1 MFKSVPSNVDLPKLE
16 TEISEYWDKINAF
29 KISMDNRKNDKVFR
43 FYDGP
48 PFPTGSPHYGNLLA
62 GVIKDIVPRYW
73 TMRGYYVER
82 RFGWDVH
89 GLPIEMEV
97 QKKLN
102 LEDPQQIDEFGI
114 DKFNEACRTQ
124 VQTNTE
130 NWEKITRKIGRWVDF
145 ENDYKTMDIDFMES
159 VWWVF
164 KELWTKGLIY
174 QDYKVLPYSWAAST
188 PLSNFEA
195 NMDYREVEDPSIFFT
210 LKAREDFNKV
220 KKDDQ
225 FLIWT
230 TTPWCIPGNL
240 AIAVG
245 KHIEY
250 TRIKIE
256 NNYYWIANERLI
268 ELESYELEFVDNC
281 LGKDLLGASYFP
293 AYSEYEHLFDDG
305 AFRIIHSDDT
315 NTESGSGLVSQAP
328 AYGESD
334 FYCLKNSN
342 IDVIAD
348 PVTLSGKFDSTFEE
362 LEGINV
368 KDADKL
374 IINQLEQRGRLFSKT
389 TEYHSYPY
397 CWRTG
402 TPLIYKAIPTWFVN
416 VEKIKERMVELNKS
430 THWVPGFI
438 GEKRFSNWLSNARD
452 WAISRNRYWGSCIP
466 IWINIEDPNDLICIG
481 SVKELEVLT
490 GSKITDLH
498 RHYLDDLEI
507 IIDGKTYRRTSEV
520 LDCWFESGSMPYGQ
534 QHYPFENSDAFFEG
548 FPADFIAEG
557 LDQTRGWFYTLTV
570 LAVALFDSV
579 AFKNC
584 ITTGMILAEDGRK
597 MSKSLKNYP
606 DPEEL
611 LNKYGGDSLRAYLID
626 SPVVRGEPL
635 KFSEEGVKLVT
646 RNIILPLW
654 NSFSFFSTY
663 ANADKITFEELKKA
677 SPVEDR
683 ALMDQWI
690 ISSLQSLI
698 KTVNEKMENYYLY
711 EVIPPLLNFVDELT
725 NWYVRSNRKRFWK
738 EKDGN
743 DIDKIN
749 AFKTLHEVLL
759 DFSKCIAPVLP
770 FTSEKIYQGLTLS
783 ENESVHFCSYPEVDE
798 NLINNE
804 LEESIEFAK
813 KIIKSV
819 RNLRVKLKLPNK
831 QSLESLTIISNND
844 EVINKIKT
852 VRNLISNEI
861 NVKNILFDNDI
872 DNWVEYK
879 FKPNYKN
886 LGPKLGSE
894 INKISKILLQPSNDL
909 KNSILTKTSVVIE
922 NIEIQTSDIETILI
936 NKVDSKSLEIVEDF
950 SIYLNTD
957 LNDDLL
963 MERLSREIVSAIQKE
978 RKNKN
983 LNVSDR
989 IRLNFQTKDVF
1000 AKETIKKFSNY
1011 INNET
1016 LSVELNIENDAVV
1029 NEIFNYKIDFQFE
1042 KLTNNS

>member
-1 MFKSVPSNVDLPKLE
+1 MFKRVDNNINLASVEN
-16 TEISEYWDKINAF
+16 EISDYWDEINAF
-29 KISMDNRKNDKVFR
+29 QTSLNNRKNNQIFR

-97 QKKLN
+97 QKNLN
-102 LEDPQQIDEFGI
+102 LEDPQQIDEYGI
-114 DKFNEACRTQ
+114 DKFNEACRAQ

-164 KELWTKGLIY
+164 KELWEKELIY

-195 NMDYREVEDPSIFFT
+195 NMDYREVEDPSIYFT
-210 LKAREDFNKV
+210 LNAREDFNHV
-220 KKDDQ
+220 KKGDK
-225 FLIWT
+225 FLVWT

-245 KHIEY
+245 KGIEY
-250 TRIKIE
+250 SRIALNGE
-256 NNYYWIANERLI
+256 FYWIATERLDELKDYEI
-268 ELESYELEFVDNC
+268 ENILTCDGS
-281 LGKDLLGASYFP
+281 DLIGASYVP
-293 AYSEYEHLFDDG
+293 AYQEYEDLFLDG
-305 AFRIIHSDDT
+305 AFRLIHSDDT

-334 FYCLKNSN
+334 FYALKNSG
-342 IDVIAD
+342 IEVIAD
-348 PVTLSGKFDSTFEE
+348 PVTLSGKFDHTFSE
-362 LEGINV
+362 LEGLNV
-368 KDADKL
+368 KDADIQIMK
-374 IINQLEQRGRLFSKT
+374 QLKERGNLFSQKT
-389 TEYHSYPY
+389 EMHSYPF

-416 VEKIKERMVELNKS
+416 VEKIRDRMVELNQS

-438 GEKRFSNWLSNARD
+438 GEKRFSNWLGNARD

-466 IWINIEDPNDLICIG
+466 VWINEDDPNDRICIG
-481 SVKELEVLT
+481 SVSELENLT
-490 GSKITDLH
+490 GENITDLH
-498 RHYLDDLEI
+498 RHYLDDLI
-507 IIDGKTYRRTSEV
+507 IEKDGKTYRRTSEV
-520 LDCWFESGSMPYGQ
+520 LDCWFESGAMPYGQ
-534 QHYPFENSDAFFEG
+534 QHYPFENEELFMEG

-611 LNKYGGDSLRAYLID
+611 LNEYGGDSLRAYLID

-654 NSFSFFSTY
+654 NSYSFFSTY
-663 ANADKITFEELKKA
+663 ANADEITFEELEKA
-677 SPVEDR
+677 SPLEER
-683 ALMDQWI
+683 SLMDRWI
-690 ISSLQSLI
+690 VSSLQSLI
-698 KTVNEKMENYYLY
+698 KVVNEKMENYYLY
-711 EVIPPLLNFVDELT
+711 EVIPPLMNFVDELT

-738 EKDGN
+738 EKGVD
-743 DIDKIN
+743 DVDKIN
-749 AFKTLHEVLL
+749 AFKTLHEVLIE
-759 DFSKCIAPVLP
+759 FNKAMAPVLP
-770 FTSEKIYQGLTLS
+770 FICEKIYQGLIDDEKTS
-783 ENESVHFCSYPEVDE
+783 IHYCDYPESNPKFIDQD
-798 NLINNE
+798 
-804 LEESIEFAK
+804 LEESVDLAK

-831 QSLESLTIISNND
+831 QPLKSVTIISNN
-844 EVINKIKT
+844 ENLGKKIALIE
-852 VRNLISNEI
+852 NLIMNEI
-861 NVKNILFDNDI
+861 NVKEIKIEKNIDAWI
-872 DNWVEYK
+872 DYE
-879 FKPNYKN
+879 FKPNYEK
-886 LGPKLGSE
+886 LGPSLGKDINKVAKYLKNISDDQKKLLLGSE
-894 INKISKILLQPSNDL
+894 TIDVDGL
-909 KNSILTKTSVVIE
+909 KVNVEDIIVNLTKKRDDDGL
-922 NIEIQTSDIETILI
+922 DIVGEF
-936 NKVDSKSLEIVEDF
+936 SLLLDTE
-950 SIYLNTD
+950 LNQ
-957 LNDDLL
+957 DLL
-963 MERLSREIVSAIQKE
+963 MERMSRELVSYIQKE
-978 RKNKN
+978 RKNQEFD
-983 LNVSDR
+983 VTDR
-989 IRLNFQTKDVF
+989 IKL
-1000 AKETIKKFSNY
+1000 TILTDDEFVQKTVESFSTY
-1011 INNET
+1011 IKSET
-1016 LSVELNIENDAVV
+1016 LAIDLNIE
-1029 NEIFNYKIDFQFE
+1029 ISS
-1042 KLTNNS
+1042 TNNKVHNKNAEILINRLANDS

>member
-1 MFKSVPSNVDLPKLE
+1 MFKRVDNNINLASVEN
-16 TEISEYWDKINAF
+16 EISEYWDEINAF
-29 KISMDNRKNDKVFR
+29 QTSLNNRKNNQIFR

-62 GVIKDIVPRYW
+62 GVIKDIIPRYW

-97 QKKLN
+97 QKNLN
-102 LEDPQQIDEFGI
+102 LEDPQQIDEYGI
-114 DKFNEACRTQ
+114 DKFNEACRAQ

-164 KELWTKGLIY
+164 KELWEKELIY

-195 NMDYREVEDPSIFFT
+195 NMDYREVEDPSIYFT
-210 LKAREDFNKV
+210 LNARDDFNHV
-220 KKDDQ
+220 KKGDK
-225 FLIWT
+225 FLVWT

-245 KHIEY
+245 KGIEY
-250 TRIKIE
+250 SRIAL
-256 NNYYWIANERLI
+256 NGQFYWIATERLDELKDYEI
-268 ELESYELEFVDNC
+268 ENILTCDGS
-281 LGKDLLGASYFP
+281 DLIGASYVP
-293 AYSEYEHLFDDG
+293 AYQEYEDLFLDG
-305 AFRIIHSDDT
+305 AFRLIHSDDT

-334 FYCLKNSN
+334 FYALKNSG
-342 IDVIAD
+342 IEVIAD
-348 PVTLSGKFDSTFEE
+348 PVTLSGKFDHTFSE
-362 LEGINV
+362 LEGLNV
-368 KDADKL
+368 KDADIQIMK
-374 IINQLEQRGRLFSKT
+374 QLKERGNLFSQKT
-389 TEYHSYPY
+389 EMHSYPF

-416 VEKIKERMVELNKS
+416 VEKIRDRMVELNQS

-438 GEKRFSNWLSNARD
+438 GEKRFSNWLGNARD

-466 IWINIEDPNDLICIG
+466 IWINEDDPNDRICIG
-481 SVKELEVLT
+481 SVSELENLT
-490 GSKITDLH
+490 GENITDLH
-498 RHYLDDLEI
+498 RHYLDDLI
-507 IIDGKTYRRTSEV
+507 IEKDGKTYRRTSEV
-520 LDCWFESGSMPYGQ
+520 LDCWFESGAMPYGQ
-534 QHYPFENSDAFFEG
+534 QHYPFENEELFMEG

-611 LNKYGGDSLRAYLID
+611 LNEYGGDSLRAYLID

-654 NSFSFFSTY
+654 NSYSFFSTY
-663 ANADKITFEELKKA
+663 ANADEITFEELEKA
-677 SPVEDR
+677 SPLEER
-683 ALMDQWI
+683 SLMDRWI
-690 ISSLQSLI
+690 VSSLQSLI
-698 KTVNEKMENYYLY
+698 KIVNEKMENYYLY
-711 EVIPPLLNFVDELT
+711 EVIPPLMNFVDELT

-738 EKDGN
+738 EKGVD
-743 DIDKIN
+743 DVDKIN
-749 AFKTLHEVLL
+749 AFKTLHEVLIE
-759 DFSKCIAPVLP
+759 FNKAMAPVLP
-770 FTSEKIYQGLTLS
+770 FICEKIYQGLIGDEKTS
-783 ENESVHFCSYPEVDE
+783 IHYCDYPES
-798 NLINNE
+798 NPKFINQD
-804 LEESIEFAK
+804 LEESVDLAK

-831 QSLESLTIISNND
+831 QPLKSVTIISNN
-844 EVINKIKT
+844 ENLSKKIALIE
-852 VRNLISNEI
+852 NLIMNEI
-861 NVKNILFDNDI
+861 NVKEIKIEKNIDAWI
-872 DNWVEYK
+872 DYE
-879 FKPNYKN
+879 FKPNYEK
-886 LGPKLGSE
+886 LGPSLGKDINKVAKYLKNISDDEKKLLLGSE
-894 INKISKILLQPSNDL
+894 TIDIDGL
-909 KNSILTKTSVVIE
+909 KVNVEDIIVNLTKKRDDDGL
-922 NIEIQTSDIETILI
+922 DIVGEF
-936 NKVDSKSLEIVEDF
+936 SLLLDTE
-950 SIYLNTD
+950 LNQ
-957 LNDDLL
+957 DLL
-963 MERLSREIVSAIQKE
+963 MERMSRELVSYIQKE
-978 RKNKN
+978 RKNQQFD
-983 LNVSDR
+983 VTDR
-989 IRLNFQTKDVF
+989 IKL
-1000 AKETIKKFSNY
+1000 TILTDDEFVQKTVESFSTY
-1011 INNET
+1011 IKSET
-1016 LSVELNIENDAVV
+1016 LAIDLNIE
-1029 NEIFNYKIDFQFE
+1029 ISS
-1042 KLTNNS
+1042 TNNKVHNKNAEILINRLANDS

>member
-174 QDYKVLPYSWAAST
+174 KDYKVLPYSWAAST

-831 QSLESLTIISNND
+831 QSLESLTIISNNE

>member
-174 QDYKVLPYSWAAST
+174 KDYKVLPYSWAAST

-677 SPVEDR
+677 SPVKDR

>member
-1 MFKSVPSNVDLPKLE
+1 MFKRVDNNINLASVEN
-16 TEISEYWDKINAF
+16 EISDYWDEINAF
-29 KISMDNRKNDKVFR
+29 QTSLNNRKNNQIFR

-97 QKKLN
+97 QKNLN
-102 LEDPQQIDEFGI
+102 LEDPQQIDEYGI
-114 DKFNEACRTQ
+114 DKFNEACRAQ

-164 KELWTKGLIY
+164 KELWEKELIY

-195 NMDYREVEDPSIFFT
+195 NMDYREVEDPSIYFT
-210 LKAREDFNKV
+210 LNAREDFNHV
-220 KKDDQ
+220 KKGDK
-225 FLIWT
+225 FLVWT

-245 KHIEY
+245 KGIEY
-250 TRIKIE
+250 SRIALNGE
-256 NNYYWIANERLI
+256 FYWIATERLDELKDYEI
-268 ELESYELEFVDNC
+268 ENILTCDGS
-281 LGKDLLGASYFP
+281 DLIGASYVP
-293 AYSEYEHLFDDG
+293 AYQEYEDLFLDG
-305 AFRIIHSDDT
+305 AFRLIHSDDT

-334 FYCLKNSN
+334 FYALKNSG
-342 IDVIAD
+342 IEVIAD
-348 PVTLSGKFDSTFEE
+348 PVTLFGKFDHTFSE
-362 LEGINV
+362 LEGLNV
-368 KDADKL
+368 KDADIQIMK
-374 IINQLEQRGRLFSKT
+374 QLKERGNLFSQKT
-389 TEYHSYPY
+389 EMHSYPF

-416 VEKIKERMVELNKS
+416 VEKIRDRMVELNQS

-438 GEKRFSNWLSNARD
+438 GEKRFSNWLGNARD

-466 IWINIEDPNDLICIG
+466 VWINEDDPNDRICIG
-481 SVKELEVLT
+481 SVSELENLT
-490 GSKITDLH
+490 GENITDLH
-498 RHYLDDLEI
+498 RHYLDDLI
-507 IIDGKTYRRTSEV
+507 IEKDGKTYRRTSEV
-520 LDCWFESGSMPYGQ
+520 LDCWFESGAMPYGQ
-534 QHYPFENSDAFFEG
+534 QHYPFENEELFMEG

-611 LNKYGGDSLRAYLID
+611 LNEYGGDSLRAYLID

-654 NSFSFFSTY
+654 NSYSFFSTY
-663 ANADKITFEELKKA
+663 ANADEITFEELEKA
-677 SPVEDR
+677 SPLEER
-683 ALMDQWI
+683 SLMDRWI
-690 ISSLQSLI
+690 VSSLQSLI
-698 KTVNEKMENYYLY
+698 KVVNEKMENYYLY
-711 EVIPPLLNFVDELT
+711 EVIPPLMNFVDELT

-738 EKDGN
+738 EKGVD
-743 DIDKIN
+743 DVDKIN
-749 AFKTLHEVLL
+749 AFKTLHEVLIE
-759 DFSKCIAPVLP
+759 FNKAMAPVLP
-770 FTSEKIYQGLTLS
+770 FICEKIYQGLIDDEKTS
-783 ENESVHFCSYPEVDE
+783 IHYCDYPESNPKFIDQD
-798 NLINNE
+798 
-804 LEESIEFAK
+804 LEESVDLAK

-831 QSLESLTIISNND
+831 QPLKSVTIISNN
-844 EVINKIKT
+844 ENLGKKIALIE
-852 VRNLISNEI
+852 NLIMNEI
-861 NVKNILFDNDI
+861 NVKEIKIEKNIDAWI
-872 DNWVEYK
+872 DYE
-879 FKPNYKN
+879 FKPNYEK
-886 LGPKLGSE
+886 LGPSLGKDINKVAKYLKNISDDQKKLLLGSE
-894 INKISKILLQPSNDL
+894 TIDVDGL
-909 KNSILTKTSVVIE
+909 KVNVEDIIVNLTKKRDDDGL
-922 NIEIQTSDIETILI
+922 DIVGEF
-936 NKVDSKSLEIVEDF
+936 SLLLDTE
-950 SIYLNTD
+950 LNQ
-957 LNDDLL
+957 DLL
-963 MERLSREIVSAIQKE
+963 MERMSRELVSYIQKE
-978 RKNKN
+978 RKNQEFD
-983 LNVSDR
+983 VTDR
-989 IRLNFQTKDVF
+989 IKL
-1000 AKETIKKFSNY
+1000 TILTDDEFVQKTVESFSTY
-1011 INNET
+1011 IKSET
-1016 LSVELNIENDAVV
+1016 LAIDLNIE
-1029 NEIFNYKIDFQFE
+1029 ISS
-1042 KLTNNS
+1042 TNNKVHNKNAEILINRLANDS

>member
-1 MFKSVPSNVDLPKLE
+1 MFKRVENNINLAEVE
-16 TEISEYWDKINAF
+16 NEISDYWDEIDAF
-29 KISMDNRKNDKVFR
+29 QTSLNNRKKDKVFR

-97 QKKLN
+97 QKNLN
-102 LEDPQQIDEFGI
+102 LEDPQQIDEYGI

-164 KELWTKGLIY
+164 KELWEKDLIY

-195 NMDYREVEDPSIFFT
+195 NMDYREVEDPSIYFT
-210 LKAREDFNKV
+210 LNARDDFNDV
-220 KKDDQ
+220 KKNDM
-225 FLIWT
+225 FLVWT

-245 KHIEY
+245 KDIEY
-250 TRIKIE
+250 SRISL
-256 NNYYWIANERLI
+256 NDQFYWIASERLQ
-268 ELESYELEFVDNC
+268 ELKDYKVEITLTC
-281 LGKDLLGASYFP
+281 TGKDLIGATYIP
-293 AYSEYEHLFDDG
+293 AYKEYEDLFSDG
-305 AFRIIHSDDT
+305 AFRLIHSDDT
-315 NTESGSGLVSQAP
+315 NTDSGSGLVSQAP

-334 FYCLKNSN
+334 FYALKNSG

-348 PVTLSGKFDSTFEE
+348 PVTLSGKFDGTFSE
-362 LEGINV
+362 LEGMNV
-368 KDADKL
+368 KDADIK
-374 IINQLEQRGRLFSKT
+374 IMKQLKERDSLFSQKT
-389 TEYHSYPY
+389 EMHSYPF

-416 VEKIKERMVELNKS
+416 VEKIRNRMVELNQS

-438 GEKRFSNWLSNARD
+438 GEKRFSNWLGNARD

-466 IWINIEDPNDLICIG
+466 VWINEDDPNDTICIG
-481 SVKELEVLT
+481 SVSELENLT
-490 GSKITDLH
+490 GEKITDLH
-498 RHYLDDLEI
+498 RHYLDDLTIRKE
-507 IIDGKTYRRTSEV
+507 GKTYRRTSEV
-520 LDCWFESGSMPYGQ
+520 LDCWFESGAMPYGQ
-534 QHYPFENSDAFFEG
+534 QHYPFENKELFMQG

-606 DPEEL
+606 DPEQL
-611 LNKYGGDSLRAYLID
+611 LNEYGGDSLRAYLID

-663 ANADKITFEELKKA
+663 ADADEITFDDLEKA
-677 SPVEDR
+677 SPVEER
-683 ALMDQWI
+683 SLMDRWI

-698 KTVNEKMENYYLY
+698 KVVNEKMENYYLY
-711 EVIPPLLNFVDELT
+711 EVIPPLMNFVDELT

-738 EKDGN
+738 EKGVD

-749 AFKTLHEVLL
+749 AFKTLHEVLIE
-759 DFSKCIAPVLP
+759 FNKAMAPVLP
-770 FTSEKIYQGLTLS
+770 FICEKIYQGLIDDEKKS
-783 ENESVHFCSYPEVDE
+783 IHYCDYPESNTKYIDE
-798 NLINNE
+798 E
-804 LEESIEFAK
+804 LEASVDLAK

-831 QSLESLTIISNND
+831 QPLKSVTIISNNENITKQLGLIENLIMN
-844 EVINKIKT
+844 EVNIKEINIEKNVDQWIDYEFKPNFEILGPSLGKDINKIVKY
-852 VRNLISNEI
+852 L
-861 NVKNILFDNDI
+861 KNISDD
-872 DNWVEYK
+872 E
-879 FKPNYKN
+879 
-886 LGPKLGSE
+886 
-894 INKISKILLQPSNDL
+894 KILLLENKTTEVDGITINL
-909 KNSILTKTSVVIE
+909 EDINMNLTKKEKIDE
-922 NIEIQTSDIETILI
+922 LDI
-936 NKVDSKSLEIVEDF
+936 VGDF
-950 SIYLNTD
+950 SLLLDTE

-963 MERLSREIVSAIQKE
+963 MERMSRELVSYIQKE
-978 RKNKN
+978 RKNQGFD
-983 LNVSDR
+983 VTDR
-989 IRLNFQTKDVF
+989 IKSTIVTNDKFVQSTVENF
-1000 AKETIKKFSNY
+1000 KKY
-1011 INNET
+1011 ISNET
-1016 LSVELNIENDAVV
+1016 LTLDLEIKISDTTNKVHDRNVEVLIN
-1029 NEIFNYKIDFQFE
+1029 
-1042 KLTNNS
+1042 KLANNS

>member
-1 MFKSVPSNVDLPKLE
+1 MFKRVDNNINLASVEN
-16 TEISEYWDKINAF
+16 EISDYWDEINAF
-29 KISMDNRKNDKVFR
+29 QTSLNNRKNNQIFR

-48 PFPTGSPHYGNLLA
+48 PFPTGTPHYGNLLA

-97 QKKLN
+97 QKNLN
-102 LEDPQQIDEFGI
+102 LEDPQQIDEYGI
-114 DKFNEACRTQ
+114 DKFNEACRAQ

-164 KELWTKGLIY
+164 KELWEKELIY

-195 NMDYREVEDPSIFFT
+195 NMDYREVEDPSIYFT
-210 LKAREDFNKV
+210 LNAREDFNHV
-220 KKDDQ
+220 KKGDK
-225 FLIWT
+225 FLVWT

-245 KHIEY
+245 KGIEY
-250 TRIKIE
+250 SRIALNGE
-256 NNYYWIANERLI
+256 FYWIATERLDELKDYEI
-268 ELESYELEFVDNC
+268 ENILTCDGS
-281 LGKDLLGASYFP
+281 DLIGASYVP
-293 AYSEYEHLFDDG
+293 AYQEYEDLFLDG
-305 AFRIIHSDDT
+305 AFRLIHSDDT

-334 FYCLKNSN
+334 FYALKNSG
-342 IDVIAD
+342 IEVIAD
-348 PVTLSGKFDSTFEE
+348 PVTLSGKFDHTFSE
-362 LEGINV
+362 LEGLNV
-368 KDADKL
+368 KDADIQIMK
-374 IINQLEQRGRLFSKT
+374 QLKERGNLFSQKT
-389 TEYHSYPY
+389 EMHSYPF

-416 VEKIKERMVELNKS
+416 VEKIRDRMVELNQS

-438 GEKRFSNWLSNARD
+438 GEKRFSNWLGNARD

-466 IWINIEDPNDLICIG
+466 VWINEDDPNDRICIG
-481 SVKELEVLT
+481 SVSELENLT
-490 GSKITDLH
+490 GENITDLH
-498 RHYLDDLEI
+498 RHYLDHLI
-507 IIDGKTYRRTSEV
+507 IEKDGKTYRRTSEV
-520 LDCWFESGSMPYGQ
+520 LDCWFESGAMPYGQ
-534 QHYPFENSDAFFEG
+534 QHYPFENEELFMEG

-611 LNKYGGDSLRAYLID
+611 LNEYGGDSLRAYLID

-654 NSFSFFSTY
+654 NSYSFFSTY
-663 ANADKITFEELKKA
+663 ANADEITFEELEKA
-677 SPVEDR
+677 SPLEER
-683 ALMDQWI
+683 SLMDRWI
-690 ISSLQSLI
+690 VSSLQSLI
-698 KTVNEKMENYYLY
+698 KVVNEKMENYYLY
-711 EVIPPLLNFVDELT
+711 EVIPPLMNFVDELT

-738 EKDGN
+738 EKGVD
-743 DIDKIN
+743 DVDKIN
-749 AFKTLHEVLL
+749 AFKTLHEVLIE
-759 DFSKCIAPVLP
+759 FNKAMAPVLP
-770 FTSEKIYQGLTLS
+770 FICEKIYQGLIDDEKTS
-783 ENESVHFCSYPEVDE
+783 IHYCDYPESNPKFIDQD
-798 NLINNE
+798 
-804 LEESIEFAK
+804 LEESVDLAK

-831 QSLESLTIISNND
+831 QPLKSVTIISNN
-844 EVINKIKT
+844 ENLSKKIALIE
-852 VRNLISNEI
+852 NLIMNEI
-861 NVKNILFDNDI
+861 NVKEIKIEKNIDAWI
-872 DNWVEYK
+872 DYE
-879 FKPNYKN
+879 FKPNYEK
-886 LGPKLGSE
+886 LGPSLGKDINKVAKYLKNISDDQKKLLLGSE
-894 INKISKILLQPSNDL
+894 TIDVDGL
-909 KNSILTKTSVVIE
+909 KVNVEDIIVNLTKKRDDDGL
-922 NIEIQTSDIETILI
+922 DIVGEF
-936 NKVDSKSLEIVEDF
+936 SLLLDTE
-950 SIYLNTD
+950 LNQ
-957 LNDDLL
+957 DLL
-963 MERLSREIVSAIQKE
+963 MERMSRELVSYIQKE
-978 RKNKN
+978 RKNQEFD
-983 LNVSDR
+983 VTDR
-989 IRLNFQTKDVF
+989 IKL
-1000 AKETIKKFSNY
+1000 TILTDDEFVQKTVESFSTY
-1011 INNET
+1011 IKSET
-1016 LSVELNIENDAVV
+1016 LAIDLNIE
-1029 NEIFNYKIDFQFE
+1029 ISS
-1042 KLTNNS
+1042 TNNKVHNKNAEILINRLANDS